1 MFLFS
6 RNVRSRLADTR
17 LASPCSRRIFNV
29 TLLTLP
35 FIFLVS
41 LPSSAFAGNRATEA
55 MQGTATLI
63 KPNPDLMLIDVYKS
77 LSGNDIQKAQ
87 IKIDELVSAYPNFQL
102 GHLVR
107 GDLIAMRTRPVAQ
120 FGAATNAPTEKLKD
134 LHEEALARIRAITER
149 PMAELI
155 PSNLLQMNEDQR
167 YALVMDAK
175 RARIFLYENIAGTPK
190 LVVDYY
196 VSQGKLGIDKFK
208 EGDQRT
214 PLGVYYIT
222 NRLPGA
228 KLPDFYGPGAL
239 PLSYPNEWDKMQ
251 GRGGKGIWLHG
262 VPSGNYSRPPLAS
275 DGCVVLSNPD
285 FIALSNLVDI
295 AKTPVIISEQL
306 NFISRDAWIK
316 DKQAARKLL
325 EDWRLDFN
333 TGNTGNL
340 TRHYSKKFKLSSD
353 EAPAAWITRQ
363 LQIFNTDAASKST
376 IREVSQFRYPGRAE
390 MIVSNFTQDV
400 NSSRGLSSI
409 KRRQYWLKE
418 AGQWHIILEEQ
429 NTSSGIKIDGELA
442 KFAPATVDKNE
453 KKTDAKLATTIVKSA
468 DNKSTSSGKQIN
480 ASQNEVSKTVEHW
493 VSVWSN
499 KNTKA
504 YLAHYAKDFQTPSG
518 ESRKSWMEERT
529 ARIEGKS
536 KISVKIEKPT
546 ISIEGNSATVK
557 FRQNYQSGA
566 LVASSRKTLAM
577 VKHDGKWLIKQE
589 KTGS

>member
-1 MFLFS
+1 MFLFP
-6 RNVRSRLADTR
+6 RKVRPALSAALKVKIW
-17 LASPCSRRIFNV
+17 AS
-29 TLLTLP
+29 L
-35 FIFLVS
+35 FLVLGS
-41 LPSSAFAGNRATEA
+41 MATANSMAGKQADELSGAAAN
-55 MQGTATLI
+55 LI
-63 KPNPDLMLIDVYKS
+63 KPNPDLMLIEVYKS
-77 LSGNDIQKAQ
+77 LSGNDVEKAQ
-87 IKIDELVSAYPNFQL
+87 HRIDELLLAYPNFQL

-107 GDLIAMRTRPVAQ
+107 GDLLAMRTRPIAQ
-120 FGAATNAPTEKLKD
+120 FGAVANAHGDKLKD
-134 LHEEALARIRAITER
+134 LHEEAIARIRAITER
-149 PMAELI
+149 PLAELI

-175 RARIFLYENIAGTPK
+175 RARIFLYENVAGMPK

-239 PLSYPNEWDKMQ
+239 PISYPNEWDKIQ

-285 FIALSNLVDI
+285 FLALSNYVDV
-295 AKTPVIISEQL
+295 AKTPVIISEKI
-306 NFISRDAWIK
+306 NFISRQAWSAE
-316 DKQAARKLL
+316 KQSARKLI
-325 EDWRLDFN
+325 EDWRNDFN
-333 TGNTGNL
+333 SGNTGNFA
-340 TRHYSKKFKLSSD
+340 RHYSKNFRHVSD
-353 EAPAAWITRQ
+353 GAPDTWLARQ
-363 LQIFNTDAASKST
+363 LHVFKNDPASKST
-376 IREVSQFRYPGRAE
+376 IHDVSQFRYPGRE
-390 MIVSNFTQDV
+390 EIIVSNFTQ
-400 NSSRGLSSI
+400 NISANRGASSI

-418 AGQWHIILEEQ
+418 ASQWRIILEEQ
-429 NTSSGIKIDGELA
+429 TGISGARLDVDIAKLQTPAKENKLSEKTVNNPTS
-442 KFAPATVDKNE
+442 
-453 KKTDAKLATTIVKSA
+453 KTDKQL
-468 DNKSTSSGKQIN
+468 ST
-480 ASQNEVSKTVEHW
+480 SQNEVSKAVDHW

-518 ESRKSWMEERT
+518 ESRKDWMKERT

-546 ISIEGNSATVK
+546 ITVDGNSATVK